1 MIKYFLRDRE
11 EEPETTRRWRLGIFC
26 RLTKRTFLLYC
37 WHLKERKRW
46 RESESLRQSERERTS
61 SLRKLPS
68 ALLHHCRSASPSSSP
83 GCPPLDTLNWIP
95 VRCAA
100 SPWVSFL
107 RVTEHAVCVYECA
120 SVCVCTPLC
129 VKKLSSFPYK
139 KLPTQNDIRTQT
151 NMHTCAH
158 IMRAT
163 DTVQG
168 SVRFRQVV

>member
-1 MIKYFLRDRE
+1 MWSLPSDKAFIFTVMLSWG
-11 EEPETTRRWRLGIFC
+11 RWRG
-26 RLTKRTFLLYC
+26 R
-37 WHLKERKRW
+37 ERD
-46 RESESLRQSERERTS
+46 RTS

-107 RVTEHAVCVYECA
+107 RVTEHAVCVCA
-120 SVCVCTPLC
+120 SVCVCVCVRTSLC

-139 KLPTQNDIRTQT
+139 KLPTQNDRRTQT
-151 NMHTCAH
+151 CTLTHTLTHFFMHT
-158 IMRAT
+158 T
-163 DTVQG
+163 DTQFKAQFASG
-168 SVRFRQVV
+168 SGL